1 MIPYEELVVA
11 LQTWRARKG
20 LPIGQMSGS
29 IAPPPPMPAAR
40 AAAPIAPP
48 ARKPPTQPP
57 PMRAKTGGAP
67 PPPPPLE
74 TTYPDE
80 AIEHSLDQEL
90 GAHLDEHLSEHGALA
105 PDEEPLTSA
114 THAIDETHYEN
125 EGDDFAMAFG
135 QQAVEVD
142 GESTSISNVPVE
154 PADKPRGD
162 W

>member
-29 IAPPPPMPAAR
+29 IAPPPPSPI
-40 AAAPIAPP
+40 AAPPVRVAPP
-48 ARKPPTQPP
+48 VAPPSRKPPTQPP
-57 PMRAKTGGAP
+57 PMRAKTGSP
-67 PPPPPLE
+67 VPPPLE

-80 AIEHSLDQEL
+80 SLEHSLDQEL
-90 GAHLDEHLSEHGALA
+90 GAHLEEHLSEHGAEA
-105 PDEEPLTSA
+105 EEPMTA
-114 THAIDETHYEN
+114 AQHAIDETHYEN

-135 QQAVEVD
+135 QQSVEVD
-142 GESTSISNVPVE
+142 SESTSISNVPVE
-154 PADKPRGD
+154 PGDKRGD